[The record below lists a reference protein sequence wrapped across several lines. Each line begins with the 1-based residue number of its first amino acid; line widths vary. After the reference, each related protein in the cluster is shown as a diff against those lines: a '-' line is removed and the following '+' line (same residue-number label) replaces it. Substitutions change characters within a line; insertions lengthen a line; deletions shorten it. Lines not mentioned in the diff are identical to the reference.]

1 MATRSVAT
9 VFGGSGFIGR
19 YVVKR
24 LLAQGHVVRVAGRN
38 TDAARSL
45 MMAGRVAQMVPL
57 YVSLNS
63 QAQVERAVEG
73 ADLVVNLVG
82 ILTEPRPGDFMRVQG
97 EGAGRIA
104 RAAAS
109 ARVKR
114 MVQVSAIGAS
124 HDSPSQY
131 AKAKA
136 AGEDQVRAAIP
147 GATVLRP
154 SLVFGAEDQF
164 FNRFGAMAM
173 TLPVMPVI
181 SGNTRFQPVYVGD
194 VADAVIAGLDRED
207 TEGRT
212 YELGGPQV
220 WTFRELL
227 AWILKE
233 TRRNRPLV
241 EVPPGLARLQARIGE
256 LIPGKP
262 FTRDQLLLLQRDNV
276 VTPGMPGLAE
286 LGITPTPV
294 ELVVPEYLDR
304 YRPGGGK
311 REEVPTWQRRQPR

>member
-24 LLAQGHVVRVAGRN
+24 LAAQGHIVRVAGRN
-38 TDAARSL
+38 TEASKPL
-45 MMAGRVAQMVPL
+45 MVTGRVGQVVPL
-57 YVSLNS
+57 YVSLHS
-63 QAQVERAVEG
+63 DAQVARAVEG

-82 ILTEPRPGDFMRVQG
+82 ILTERREGDFMRVQG

-104 RAAAS
+104 RAAAA
-109 ARVKR
+109 ARVQR
-114 MVQVSAIGAS
+114 MVQVSAIGADAS
-124 HDSPSQY
+124 SPSRY
-131 AKAKA
+131 AQAKA
-136 AGEDQVRAAIP
+136 AGEAAVREAMP
-147 GATVLRP
+147 GATILRP

-181 SGNTRFQPVYVGD
+181 SGDTRFQPVYVGD
-194 VADAVIAGLDRED
+194 VADAVVAGLDRED
-207 TEGRT
+207 APGQT
-212 YELGGPQV
+212 YELGGPRV

-233 TRRNRPLV
+233 TRRNRPLL
-241 EVPPGLARLQARIGE
+241 EVPMGLARIQARIGE
-256 LIPGKP
+256 LVPGKP

-276 VTPGMPGLAE
+276 VSPGMPGLAE

-304 YRPGGGK
+304 YRVGGGK
-311 REEVPTWQRRQPR
+311 REEVPT